1 MGLSAVDAGDLGAE
15 VIVLK
20 VGAVADG
27 FGNESHPVR
36 SLATVDGN
44 RSDVGVGVDAEEGF
58 HLAVLVGL
66 MFSFITGRAHEFAF
80 VALVGLVGVVDAPQN
95 ALTLAGVDI
104 FCKHSL
110 FFIDSS
116 LTAEYWH
123 GILCYEKS
131 EVEGKETF
139 PLTEDGRMAMK
150 AWLEAQV

>member
-1 MGLSAVDAGDLGAE
+1 MGLTAVDPGDLGAE

-36 SLATVDGN
+36 SLAAVDGN
-44 RSDVGVGVDAEEGF
+44 VFDVGVGVDAEEGF
-58 HLAVLVGL
+58 HLAVLIGF
-66 MFSFITGRAHEFAF
+66 MFPFVTGGAHELAF

-110 FFIDSS
+110 FFGDSS
-116 LTAEYWH
+116 LTAEF
-123 GILCYEKS
+123 
-131 EVEGKETF
+131 VEPSCCTGGTF
-139 PLTEDGRMAMK
+139 
-150 AWLEAQV
+150 